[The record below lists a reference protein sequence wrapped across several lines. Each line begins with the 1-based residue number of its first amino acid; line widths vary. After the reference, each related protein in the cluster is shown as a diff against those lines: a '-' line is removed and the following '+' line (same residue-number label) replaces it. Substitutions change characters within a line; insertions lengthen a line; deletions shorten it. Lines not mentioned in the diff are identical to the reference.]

1 MFLSCVN
8 WIFSVSYTRQEH
20 CETQMLRKRVKD
32 LETEYKQLQLECQ
45 VKESRVVDLESD
57 VEVSFQNY
65 LGMNLCLVSLE
76 CRSTRSSS
84 VWSCSFFFCCFELSM
99 SFLILCVCEI
109 WIENWKTVKT
119 FSIFILCW
127 PAVDVLHSVM
137 QWYCMV
143 VFVVVLTSG
152 VCVVVLLWYLISF

>member
-1 MFLSCVN
+1 
-8 WIFSVSYTRQEH
+8 
-20 CETQMLRKRVKD
+20 MLRKRVKD

-84 VWSCSFFFCCFELSM
+84 VWSCSFFFFCCFELSM

-143 VFVVVLTSG
+143 VVFCCCFDIGCVRCCTVVVFDFILVT
-152 VCVVVLLWYLISF
+152 